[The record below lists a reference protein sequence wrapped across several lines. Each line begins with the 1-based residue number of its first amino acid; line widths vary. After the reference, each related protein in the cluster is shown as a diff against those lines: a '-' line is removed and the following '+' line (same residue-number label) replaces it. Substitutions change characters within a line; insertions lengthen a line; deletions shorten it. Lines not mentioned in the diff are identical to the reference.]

1 MENIIKL
8 ETIQDY
14 NNLLGT
20 KTLHPLVSVADLST
34 LNGTP
39 LDRLYNR
46 NAVGNDKKIQN
57 MVAHHLFS
65 LDMVDRIPDH
75 CNYFCNKLVD
85 LFHTADSGHICY
97 HGTCQRQQF
106 RKGDG
111 QQQR

>member
-20 KTLHPLVSVADLST
+20 KTLHPLVSVTDLST

-75 CNYFCNKLVD
+75 CTYFCNKLVD
-85 LFHTADSGHICY
+85 LFHTADSGRICY

>member
-46 NAVGNDKKIQN
+46 NAVGNDKKIQKY
-57 MVAHHLFS
+57 VVKRLS
-65 LDMVDRIPDH
+65 LWYL
-75 CNYFCNKLVD
+75 NESGENQYFMRRRRGKSPFVENCLSRN
-85 LFHTADSGHICY
+85 T
-97 HGTCQRQQF
+97 
-106 RKGDG
+106 
-111 QQQR
+111 